1 MVHGKKYKQ
10 TSKDEG
16 ERSTLELLRG
26 QNQELTKMDEELP
39 EAQPEKGEG
48 SPAAVNS
55 IGNFKQYIQVYLVYI
70 PDNYL
75 LRGNRF
81 FCACE

>member
-1 MVHGKKYKQ
+1 MC
-10 TSKDEG
+10 
-16 ERSTLELLRG
+16 
-26 QNQELTKMDEELP
+26 QELTKMDEELP

-75 LRGNRF
+75 LRGNMLV
-81 FCACE
+81 CACE